1 MTLEVHAVDGAL
13 QFAVKAVPGSSRDRV
28 LGLRGSALRVA
39 VAAPPERGRA
49 NERLCEVL
57 AGVLGVPAR
66 DVDVVQGTSSQHKVV
81 RVRGVDEARLRRALE
96 VPG

>member
-1 MTLEVHAVDGAL
+1 MTLEVRAVDGAL

-28 LGLRGSALRVA
+28 LGLHGTALRVA
-39 VAAPPERGRA
+39 VAAPPERGKA

-57 AGVLGVPAR
+57 AAALGVPVR
-66 DVDVVQGTSSQHKVV
+66 DVDVVQGAGSPHKVV
-81 RVRGVDEARLRRALE
+81 RVRGVDEARLRLALE